1 MTLFEKGTATMW
13 VEGWGDLPG
22 QLVVV
27 SGPSGGG
34 KSSVVR
40 AALESR
46 GLNAQLSVSAT
57 TRERRAG
64 EEHGVDYHFMTF
76 ADFREQQ
83 GRQGFLEFAEYNAN
97 LYGTPAQPVCQALQA
112 GQSVIL
118 EIEVQGALQVRD
130 SAPTAF
136 FLFIKTPSFRTLE
149 ARLRGRGTETG
160 PSILQ
165 RLKAAR
171 AELAEAH
178 WYDHVLVN
186 DDFDRCVH
194 DFIRVLKENGCGG

>member
-1 MTLFEKGTATMW
+1 MW

-27 SGPSGGG
+27 SGPSGSG
-34 KSSVVR
+34 KSSVIR
-40 AALESR
+40 AALET
-46 GLNAQLSVSAT
+46 GALNARLSVSAT
-57 TRERRAG
+57 TRDPRPG
-64 EEHGVDYHFMTF
+64 EQDGVDYHFLS
-76 ADFREQQ
+76 ADEFGAMR
-83 GRQGFLEFAEYNAN
+83 GSGGFLETAQYNKN
-97 LYGTPAQPVCQALQA
+97 FYGTPAEPVYEALRA

-136 FLFIKTPSFRTLE
+136 FLFIKTPTFRVLE
-149 ARLRGRGTETG
+149 TRLRGRGTETG
-160 PSILQ
+160 PSILR

-178 WYDHVLVN
+178 WYDRVLVN
-186 DDFDRCVH
+186 DDFDGCVG

>member
-1 MTLFEKGTATMW
+1 MW

-27 SGPSGGG
+27 SGPSGSG
-34 KSSVVR
+34 KSSVIR
-40 AALESR
+40 AALATGQLAAR
-46 GLNAQLSVSAT
+46 LSVSAT
-57 TRERRAG
+57 TRRARESERD
-64 EEHGVDYHFMTF
+64 GVDYHFMSF
-76 ADFREQQ
+76 EEFREKQ
-83 GRQGFLEFAEYNAN
+83 GQGGFLESAIYNAN
-97 LYGTPAQPVCQALQA
+97 HYGTPAEPVYEAMRS

-118 EIEVQGALQVRD
+118 EIEVQGALQIRTN
-130 SAPTAF
+130 APTAF
-136 FLFIKTPSFRTLE
+136 FLFIKAPSFRMLE
-149 ARLRGRGTETG
+149 ARLRGRETETG
-160 PSILQ
+160 PSILR

-186 DDFDRCVH
+186 DDFDRCVD